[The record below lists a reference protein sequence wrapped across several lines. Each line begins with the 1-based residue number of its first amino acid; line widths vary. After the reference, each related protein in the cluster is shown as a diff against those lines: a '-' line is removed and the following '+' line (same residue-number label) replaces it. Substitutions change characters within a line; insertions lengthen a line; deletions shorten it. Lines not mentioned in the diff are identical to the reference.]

1 MRRSLGALGA
11 LGSLSA
17 RKVGLVA
24 SPDEARSASVADDD
38 ADRGVGAM
46 CVRALD
52 DGSEELVVLRG
63 DGVVVRWSIG
73 DDLAH
78 ARVAAIHEARAGEPG
93 GLGALFGTPGAGGA
107 SATWAPCGAAAAP
120 RGLPLLAAVERRRG
134 TYRVVALEWA
144 SVSGAAEPA
153 AGDPRRVARAA
164 RRCALDS
171 TLVGELPVGSG
182 EPAVTLDVDLDGA
195 DVHGWVAWPANLR
208 AAPLRIVARPS
219 RAALGDVV
227 AGAALGAVR
236 KLDDASQA
244 LAAAGAAVAVAAPP
258 HAAPSAFL
266 RGKRALLQSR
276 GLVVLAASG
285 DCHACLGP
293 RVAVDHDRPQQSTA
307 RRGDAVDWAALVG
320 DLRSALG
327 DEERSADA
335 LEALGAAARDAPP
348 PQAGLCAAAV
358 DASASVLAE
367 APACGFHDDDDGD
380 DVASTLVLRHVEQR
394 KATHAKL
401 ILALADAG
409 KCLDAAAVDALAD
422 GAAFA
427 EAAVAAARLH
437 ARMLQTPDMA
447 AAGDLV
453 SKACGDA
460 VARRGDDAARRRAGL
475 SVLDAFYGAAPAES
489 LAGLIGALGAA
500 RTLEDGAA
508 KARVAVH
515 AATAARAAVAAGAA
529 AYGDALAALG
539 GGGARDAVWRG
550 GGPACRAA
558 LGGLRDL
565 AFDPS
570 GGLAAA
576 RDARTVALELAELL
590 VGGTAGAEGDGALVV
605 TSVLCLRDSRDFGW
619 KRPASVTIFE
629 RFEKFRVGTRRSR

>member
-1 MRRSLGALGA
+1 MCCPGALGA

-24 SPDEARSASVADDD
+24 SPDEARAASVADDD

-52 DGSEELVVLRG
+52 DGSEELAVLRG
-63 DGVVVRWSIG
+63 DGVVVRWAVG
-73 DDLAH
+73 DDLAS

-164 RRCALDS
+164 RRCAMDS

-236 KLDDASQA
+236 KLDAASQE

-348 PQAGLCAAAV
+348 PQAGLCAAAC

-380 DVASTLVLRHVEQR
+380 DVASTLVRRCVEISRDDLREIFYSVPFFR
-394 KATHAKL
+394 
-401 ILALADAG
+401 
-409 KCLDAAAVDALAD
+409 
-422 GAAFA
+422 
-427 EAAVAAARLH
+427 R
-437 ARMLQTPDMA
+437 
-447 AAGDLV
+447 
-453 SKACGDA
+453 SNAC
-460 VARRGDDAARRRAGL
+460 DD
-475 SVLDAFYGAAPAES
+475 D
-489 LAGLIGALGAA
+489 
-500 RTLEDGAA
+500 TLPLC
-508 KARVAVH
+508 RV
-515 AATAARAAVAAGAA
+515 
-529 AYGDALAALG
+529 
-539 GGGARDAVWRG
+539 
-550 GGPACRAA
+550 
-558 LGGLRDL
+558 
-565 AFDPS
+565 PS
-570 GGLAAA
+570 GAPG
-576 RDARTVALELAELL
+576 
-590 VGGTAGAEGDGALVV
+590 
-605 TSVLCLRDSRDFGW
+605 
-619 KRPASVTIFE
+619 
-629 RFEKFRVGTRRSR
+629 